1 MDYHGVVPRSGIRH
15 LGVTA
20 SNILLHSIGKLFS
33 DANEL
38 TCLHPTSLSMVGSSL
53 APSPLI
59 NLRRLIV
66 KAVVPGLEL
75 LLDGTM
81 LPRLHTLSGLIVPLF
96 VAFARRENQMK
107 TLDMIEQL
115 EIADEP
121 NYDERCFSFKQWHI
135 VLGALPRLRTL
146 LIQIYNPKC
155 PPMGLTDILVDYL
168 RRTTRAS
175 LTLFSCCIDDCNDAN
190 NKEHFIAYLE
200 KRIEMVCSPVQLAS
214 INPTRLDA
222 WM

>member
-1 MDYHGVVPRSGIRH
+1 MDYHGEIPRSGIRH
-15 LGVTA
+15 PGIIA

-38 TCLHPTSLSMVGSSL
+38 TFQRSASLFMVGSSL

-75 LLDGTM
+75 LLDGVM

-107 TLDMIEQL
+107 TLDTIEQL
-115 EIADEP
+115 EITDEP

-135 VLGALPRLRTL
+135 ILDAFPRLRTL

-155 PPMGLTDILVDYL
+155 PPMGLADIFVDYL

-175 LTLFSCCIDDCNDAN
+175 LTLFSSDVIIPLRRVSLL
-190 NKEHFIAYLE
+190 K
-200 KRIEMVCSPVQLAS
+200 
-214 INPTRLDA
+214 
-222 WM
+222 